1 MIINNQI
8 DQTDQWYELTV
19 QTDTQEQKE
28 HTDQTRI
35 ILSNWKNKNLLTHE
49 VNYTVS
55 DTCPYL
61 YIYLDDFSCRFMLN
75 SRTCLS

>member
-8 DQTDQWYELTV
+8 DHTNQWYELNV

-28 HTDQTRI
+28 HIDQTRI
-35 ILSNWKNKNLLTHE
+35 ILSNWKNKNRLTHE

-55 DTCPYL
+55 DTCPY
-61 YIYLDDFSCRFMLN
+61 F
-75 SRTCLS
+75 